1 VSDGGAAGGRAAGGG
16 SAGGPAGRGGAAGSG
31 AAGRVVVIAGAS
43 SASGR
48 ATASALTAS
57 GARVVAVGSN
67 AERLADVA
75 AEARYVVDLSDAAAT
90 RELAG
95 QIHSEVGPV
104 DALVH
109 LVGGWRAGSDDEGW
123 QWLSARI
130 LTTLR
135 NTTAAFRDDLT
146 ASPAG
151 RLAIVSSS
159 AVDHPSW
166 SNANYATAKAGAEA
180 WVASVASGWSKAGTA
195 AAVTFVVRAL
205 GDGDG
210 YTPVSL
216 LARRVVELWAAPVA
230 ELNGARIR
238 LNS

>member
-1 VSDGGAAGGRAAGGG
+1 VSDGG
-16 SAGGPAGRGGAAGSG
+16 SAGRI
-31 AAGRVVVIAGAS
+31 VVIAGAS

-48 ATASALTAS
+48 ATAAALTAS

-75 AEARYVVDLSDAAAT
+75 AEVRYVVDLSDATATLTLAA
-90 RELAG
+90 
-95 QIHSEVGPV
+95 QIRSEVGPV

-109 LVGGWRAGSDDEGW
+109 LVGGWQAGHNDEGW
-123 QWLSARI
+123 DWLSTRI

-135 NTTAAFRDDLT
+135 NTTVAFRDDLT

-151 RLAIVSSS
+151 RLAIVSST
-159 AVDHPSW
+159 AVDHPTW

-180 WVASVASGWSKAGTA
+180 WVAAVASGWSNAGTA

-210 YTPVSL
+210 HTPVSL
-216 LARRVVELWAAPVA
+216 LARRVVSLWDSPVA

-238 LNS
+238 LNQ

>member
-1 VSDGGAAGGRAAGGG
+1 MSDGAPTERRR
-16 SAGGPAGRGGAAGSG
+16 SAPHVVLIAGS
-31 AAGRVVVIAGAS
+31 S

-48 ATASALTAS
+48 AAAAALGAS

-67 AERLADVA
+67 AERLADVP
-75 AEARYVVDLSDAAAT
+75 AEARYVCDLSDPAAT
-90 RELAG
+90 RELAD
-95 QIHSEVGPV
+95 QIRREVGPV
-104 DALVH
+104 DGLIH
-109 LVGGWRAGSDDEGW
+109 LVGGWRTGQDDESW
-123 QWLSARI
+123 EWLSTRI

-135 NTTAAFRDDLT
+135 NTTVAFRDDLT

-159 AVDHPSW
+159 AVDHPTW

-180 WVASVASGWSKAGTA
+180 WVASVASGWAKAGTA

-210 YTPVSL
+210 YTPVSM
-216 LARRVVELWAAPVA
+216 LATRLTKLWDAPVA
-230 ELNGARIR
+230 ELNGSRIR
-238 LNS
+238 LGS